1 MSLTIIS
8 DYVKS
13 TIEKYNNTLLYISI
27 GSAERSK
34 ENGGG
39 GDKKICYNTN
49 NQNDSTIRAYNQQ
62 LPLFIK
68 NYISNNPTHKVLT
81 IIIDQI
87 LNDRPLI
94 IDETY
99 INEKIA
105 PKTILYTSK
114 DYNSPLT
121 AITIENTVRWENPRH
136 DIDKTLI
143 DIRDFVKDIVET
155 CNIYNT
161 CLIMESF
168 TGQSLS
174 SLRKFIEDEYELS
187 DNYDEILDRF
197 LIGLTINA
205 NNCYPDLNSEEY
217 NIKIHYEKNKG
228 IFIDNPH
235 KFINPDIFKKVL
247 TKSIICDK
255 SLAIRMSKILN
266 MKAEI
271 LCDSILTLARMSL
284 LRSENKMNVK
294 NDIYK
299 SYIDFTS
306 KNYKVDIIDDIDCIF
321 LVLIDKL
328 NELQKY
334 SLVNTKINKANID
347 NFRENKNYYQNYN
360 NLFKQIMNDFP
371 VIEFQNE

>member
-1 MSLTIIS
+1 MSFTIIS

-13 TIEKYNNTLLYISI
+13 TLYKNNNTLLYISI

-39 GDKKICYNTN
+39 GGGDKICSNTN

-62 LPLFIK
+62 LPPFIQK
-68 NYISNNPTHKVLT
+68 YLSTNPTHKVLT
-81 IIIDQI
+81 IIIDKI
-87 LNDRPLI
+87 LNDIPVI

-99 INEKIA
+99 INEKLA

-114 DYNSPLT
+114 YNSPLT
-121 AITIENTVRWENPRH
+121 VVTIENTVRWENPRN
-136 DIDKTLI
+136 DYEKDLI
-143 DIRDFVKDIVET
+143 DIRYFVKDIVEI

-168 TGQSLS
+168 TGQSLIG
-174 SLRKFIEDEYELS
+174 LREFIENEYELY
-187 DNYDEILDRF
+187 DNYNEILDKF
-197 LIGLTINA
+197 LIGFTINA

-217 NIKIHYEKNKG
+217 NIKINYEKDKG

-235 KFINPDIFKKVL
+235 KFINPDIYKTVL

-266 MKAEI
+266 IKVEI
-271 LCDSILTLARMSL
+271 FCDSILTLARMTL
-284 LRSENKMNVK
+284 LREENIMNVK

-299 SYIDFTS
+299 SYIDFVK
-306 KNYKVDIIDDIDCIF
+306 KNYKVEIIEDIDCIF

-334 SLVNTKINKANID
+334 SLVNVEINKKDID
-347 NFRENKNYYQNYN
+347 NFRKNKNYYENYN
-360 NLFKQIMNDFP
+360 NLRKKIMNYFP
-371 VIEFQNE
+371 VI